1 MNKNEMKKV
10 LAGEIGVS
18 LKDAGVVIDAVLK
31 TIKEGLVNDGKVTL
45 VGFGTFNAVTQ
56 AARKARNPKTGEAID
71 VPEKMVVKFK
81 PAAAFKEAAL
91 DAVAP
96 VKKATKK
103 AEVETEA
110 AEVETAEVE
119 TEE

>member
-1 MNKNEMKKV
+1 
-10 LAGEIGVS
+10 
-18 LKDAGVVIDAVLK
+18 
-31 TIKEGLVNDGKVTL
+31 
-45 VGFGTFNAVTQ
+45 
-56 AARKARNPKTGEAID
+56 
-71 VPEKMVVKFK
+71 VKFK